1 MKLQMDL
8 RVRQRPRRHQAQASL
23 TSLFQRFPSIT
34 NKLGKRIHPV
44 AQLQPLTQPRDLP
57 GPYGPPLI
65 GHLFQLSSERSHL
78 TLERWAERYGPL
90 FQIRL
95 GRSRLVV
102 VSDHGAIQRI
112 LEQRPQSF
120 RRNRVIEDRFT
131 ELGIDGLFT
140 AEGEDWRRQRRTVV
154 AALGGTRL
162 TGFFPRLKATTA
174 RLQRRWEAAGKQPVD
189 VCHDLTR
196 FTVDVTMQ
204 LAFGIDPN
212 TLETPGP
219 VIQQHLE
226 KIGPGLQRRFFTLFP
241 YWRLVRLPPDRA
253 LDRAVKELEREVEAV
268 VRATREHM
276 AAHPGHGPTN
286 FLEAMLVIAE
296 REGSTLT
303 SAELLAHTSQLLLA
317 GEDTTSYTVSWIVHY
332 FTRFPE
338 AFLRVRREVD
348 DLIGPAAALDELE
361 QANRLP
367 FLDAFCNEVMRLK
380 PAAPHMAL
388 EALEDTEML
397 GCRLPKGTKL
407 FVLLRYAATRE
418 EHFAGGDR
426 FDPERWLPRPTG
438 NGKQPHNTQ
447 AFVPFGA
454 GPRICPGRNL
464 AMLEIRTVL
473 AMLCRNFDL
482 EPVNPGREVRE
493 KMAVVMRP
501 DQLHVR
507 LKRRSLDQQ
516 DPLKNR
522 DPAPTALLI

>member
-1 MKLQMDL
+1 MA
-8 RVRQRPRRHQAQASL
+8 R
-23 TSLFQRFPSIT
+23 
-34 NKLGKRIHPV
+34 
-44 AQLQPLTQPRDLP
+44 LQPLTQPHDLP

-131 ELGIDGLFT
+131 EIGIDGLFT
-140 AEGEDWRRQRRTVV
+140 AEGEDWRQQRRTVV
-154 AALGGTRL
+154 AALSRTRL
-162 TGFFPRLKATTA
+162 ANFFPKLKATTA
-174 RLQRRWEAAGKQPVD
+174 RLQRRWAAAADGNQPVD
-189 VCHDLTR
+189 VCRDLTR

-204 LAFGIDPN
+204 LAFGVDPN
-212 TLETPGP
+212 TLETRGP

-253 LDRAVKELEREVEAV
+253 LDHAVKVLEREVEAII
-268 VRATREHM
+268 RTTREHM
-276 AAHPGHGPTN
+276 AAHSHHEPTN
-286 FLEAMLVIAE
+286 FLEAMLMIAE
-296 REGSTLT
+296 REGSTLS

-317 GEDTTSYTVSWIVHY
+317 GEDTTSYTISWIIHY
-332 FTRFPE
+332 FTKFPE
-338 AFLRVRREVD
+338 AFVRVRREVD
-348 DLIGPAAALDELE
+348 ELIAPAAALDELE
-361 QANRLP
+361 QANHLP

-380 PAAPHMAL
+380 PPAPHMAL

-397 GCRLPKGTKL
+397 SCLIPQGTKL

-418 EHFAGGDR
+418 ENFVGGNS
-426 FDPERWLPRPTG
+426 FDPERWLPRPVD

-464 AMLEIRTVL
+464 AMLEIRAVL

-482 EPVNPGREVRE
+482 EPVNPGREVKE

-501 DQLHVR
+501 DHIPLR
-507 LKRRSLDQQ
+507 LRRRSSHGGIPVD
-516 DPLKNR
+516 
-522 DPAPTALLI
+522 ALTHGGVSVGHQP

>member
-1 MKLQMDL
+1 MKGPNP
-8 RVRQRPRRHQAQASL
+8 V
-23 TSLFQRFPSIT
+23 T
-34 NKLGKRIHPV
+34 KR
-44 AQLQPLTQPRDLP
+44 QPLTQPRDLP

-65 GHLFQLSSERSHL
+65 GHLLQLSGEQFHL

-102 VSDHGAIQRI
+102 VSDHGTVQRI

-120 RRNRVIEDRFT
+120 RRNRVVEDRFT
-131 ELGIDGLFT
+131 EIGINGLFT
-140 AEGEDWRRQRRTVV
+140 AEGEDWRQQRRTVV
-154 AALGGTRL
+154 AALSRTRL
-162 TGFFPRLKATTA
+162 ANFFPKLKATTA
-174 RLQRRWEAAGKQPVD
+174 RLQRRWAAAADGNHVVD
-189 VCHDLTR
+189 ICRDLTR

-204 LAFGIDPN
+204 LAFGVDPN

-241 YWRLVRLPPDRA
+241 YWRLVGLPPDRA
-253 LDRAVKELEREVEAV
+253 LDRAVQVLEREVAAI

-286 FLEAMLVIAE
+286 FLEAMLTIAE
-296 REGSTLT
+296 REGSNLT
-303 SAELLAHTSQLLLA
+303 SADLLAHTSQLLLA
-317 GEDTTSYTVSWIVHY
+317 GEDTTSYTMSWIVHY
-332 FTRFPE
+332 CAKFPE
-338 AFLRVRREVD
+338 AFARVRHEVD
-348 DLIGPAAALDELE
+348 ALVAPAAALDTLE
-361 QANRLP
+361 QASHLP

-380 PAAPHMAL
+380 PVAPNMAL
-388 EALEDTEML
+388 ETLEDTEML
-397 GCRLPKGTKL
+397 GCLMPKGTKL
-407 FVLLRYAATRE
+407 FVLLRYVATRE

-426 FDPERWLPRPTG
+426 FDPERWLPRPAG
-438 NGKQPHNTQ
+438 REQQPHHAQ

-473 AMLCRNFDL
+473 AMLCRNFEL
-482 EPVNPGREVRE
+482 EPVSPAKEAKE

-501 DQLHVR
+501 DHLHLR
-507 LKRRSLDQQ
+507 LKRRSL
-516 DPLKNR
+516 NSSG
-522 DPAPTALLI
+522 PAGAATATGVSQLGSDRHLGPEA

>member
-1 MKLQMDL
+1 M
-8 RVRQRPRRHQAQASL
+8 AQ
-23 TSLFQRFPSIT
+23 P
-34 NKLGKRIHPV
+34 
-44 AQLQPLTQPRDLP
+44 QPLTQPRDLP

-65 GHLFQLSSERSHL
+65 GHLLQLNSERSHL

-102 VSDHGAIQRI
+102 VSDHGTIQRI

-131 ELGIDGLFT
+131 EIRINGLFT
-140 AEGEDWRRQRRTVV
+140 AEGEDWRQQRRTVV
-154 AALGGTRL
+154 AALSRTRL
-162 TGFFPRLKATTA
+162 ANFFPKLKATTA
-174 RLQRRWEAAGKQPVD
+174 RLQRRWTAAADGNQPVD
-189 VCHDLTR
+189 VCRDLTR

-204 LAFGIDPN
+204 LAFGVDPN

-241 YWRLVRLPPDRA
+241 YWRLVRLPPDRV
-253 LDRAVKELEREVEAV
+253 LDHAVKVLEREVEAI

-276 AAHPGHGPTN
+276 AAHPHHEPTN

-296 REGSTLT
+296 REGSTLS

-317 GEDTTSYTVSWIVHY
+317 GEDTTSYTISWIIHY
-332 FTRFPE
+332 FTKFPE
-338 AFLRVRREVD
+338 AFVRVRREVD
-348 DLIGPAAALDELE
+348 ELIAPAQTLDELQ
-361 QANRLP
+361 QANHLP

-380 PAAPHMAL
+380 PVAPHMAL
-388 EALEDTEML
+388 ETLEDTEIL
-397 GCRLPKGTKL
+397 GCLVPRGTKL
-407 FVLLRYAATRE
+407 FVLLRHGATRKE
-418 EHFAGGDR
+418 NFAGGDY
-426 FDPERWLPRPTG
+426 FDPERWLPRPVG
-438 NGKQPHNTQ
+438 NEKQPHNTQ
-447 AFVPFGA
+447 AFAPFGA

-464 AMLEIRTVL
+464 AMLEIRAVL

-482 EPVNPGREVRE
+482 EPVNPGREVEE

-501 DQLHVR
+501 DHVLLR
-507 LKRRSLDQQ
+507 LKRRS
-516 DPLKNR
+516 PHGGV
-522 DPAPTALLI
+522 PAEALTRGGVSVGRQP